1 MSQVPSTLVFA
12 ASKFDSVSSQQIR
25 LETTGSRSNLKANQT
40 IQFNLPTNAVV
51 NMRSFQM
58 MADAV
63 VTGTAGRLPDG
74 IKTLI
79 SRTEVIVGGSTV
91 SGMSIGGSEA
101 YAMIQSL
108 RDQTADLDTEHGVIL
123 PSDATASYALDGVV
137 SASGESAY
145 VAFKDWKHGALTC
158 EPRYLPSQIMPS
170 IQIRLT
176 LAPNSVLPCADGDA
190 AYTLNNVFGTVEVLN
205 LQSQAYDMMVADVMQ
220 SGYLPVVWKEI
231 TVNRSTFNGT
241 ARQTSASRCI
251 SRALAAFR
259 HVDFD
264 SQQGPIALPEYGA
277 SILEGKYTLLP
288 SIPGRL
294 VATANAFGTV
304 TSNGANTDKCCQSTS
319 EVYFDASGARF
330 PTWNSTLRDF
340 VGPLKS
346 QALYDDEK
354 PTSAEYKPGQHN
366 LQTGLVMAARF
377 DLSSSSNPRS
387 SSGIDSRGASLQLSL
402 NGDSSVTSKAIA
414 YMALETVT
422 LMQIGENRQV
432 ATVF

>member
-25 LETTGSRSNLKANQT
+25 LETTGSRSNLKAQQT
-40 IQFNLPTNAVV
+40 LQFNLPTNAVV
-51 NMRSFQM
+51 NMRSFQV

-63 VTGTAGRLPDG
+63 VTGTGGRLPDG

-137 SASGESAY
+137 ADGGGESAY

-176 LAPNSVLPCADGDA
+176 LAPNSVLPCAAGDA
-190 AYTLNNVFGTVEVLN
+190 AYTLNNVFATVEVLN

-220 SGYLPVVWKEI
+220 SGYLPVVWKEV

-264 SQQGPIALPEYGA
+264 SQQGPIALPAYGTVDD
-277 SILEGKYTLLP
+277 GG
-288 SIPGRL
+288 IPGRL
-294 VATANAFGTV
+294 VATANSFGTV
-304 TSNGANTDKCCQSTS
+304 TSPGAGSDKCCQSTS

-402 NGDSSVTSKAIA
+402 NGDSSVTSKAVA